1 MKSIIFYFKLLYPK
15 CDIIFEITLNYTITA
30 WDCHFLFFSVSKLN
44 LMMRCSIVS
53 AALKTVWWVT
63 FYSLVSKLNLM
74 IRCCIV
80 SADLKTVWELLD
92 ACSWS
97 IHFRDGVLSPLH
109 KLHIHS
115 LFTRLIFYMY
125 SYLWQHARHQTG
137 DFCLLVLFSYIS
149 WWMGVCPWLLL
160 WCLHG
165 SSQKLSPSLDLPVPY
180 ALIPELCLTEN

>member
-1 MKSIIFYFKLLYPK
+1 MKSIIFNFKLLYPK

-92 ACSWS
+92 VCSWS
-97 IHFRDGVLSPLH
+97 VHFRDGVLSPLH

-115 LFTRLIFYMY
+115 LFN
-125 SYLWQHARHQTG
+125 
-137 DFCLLVLFSYIS
+137 LLVLFSYIS

-180 ALIPELCLTEN
+180 ALIPELRLTEN

>member
-44 LMMRCSIVS
+44 LM
-53 AALKTVWWVT
+53 
-63 FYSLVSKLNLM
+63 

-92 ACSWS
+92 VCSWS
-97 IHFRDGVLSPLH
+97 VHFRDGVLSPLH

-137 DFCLLVLFSYIS
+137 DFCLLVLFSFIS
-149 WWMGVCPWLLL
+149 
-160 WCLHG
+160 
-165 SSQKLSPSLDLPVPY
+165 
-180 ALIPELCLTEN
+180 

>member
-30 WDCHFLFFSVSKLN
+30 WNCHFLFFSVSKLN

-74 IRCCIV
+74 IRCCIA

-92 ACSWS
+92 VCSWS
-97 IHFRDGVLSPLH
+97 VHFRDGVLSPLH

-125 SYLWQHARHQTG
+125 SYLWQQPDIKQVTFVFL
-137 DFCLLVLFSYIS
+137 FCSHIFLDGWVFVRDYFSDVYMVLHKSY
-149 WWMGVCPWLLL
+149 PPL
-160 WCLHG
+160 
-165 SSQKLSPSLDLPVPY
+165 
-180 ALIPELCLTEN
+180 